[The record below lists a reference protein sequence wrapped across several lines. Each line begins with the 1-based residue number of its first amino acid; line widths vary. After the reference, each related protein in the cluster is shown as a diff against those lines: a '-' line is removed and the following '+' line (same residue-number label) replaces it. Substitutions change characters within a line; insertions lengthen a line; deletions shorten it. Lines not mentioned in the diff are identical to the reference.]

1 MMERAPHLARTGPV
15 ERLIAGPVQ
24 FGRDWLVRFLELQG
38 FDRAVAIAGQAFTGL
53 FPLLILNSA
62 IVSEATGNDF
72 ADRIIEIFDLHGSSA
87 ASVKETI
94 GTAGE
99 VQTQVSALG
108 AILLIGSALAFT
120 RALQRLYQL
129 AFGQPSLG
137 WRAAKWG
144 LIWLAAIIAIL
155 TLRPIVLSWLHGLTL
170 LVVTL
175 ATSALVWLVTPYVL
189 LGRRIAW
196 RRLVAT
202 ALLSSVGM
210 TALGICSAIW
220 MPHTVSTSAAQFGAI
235 GVAFALLSWLV
246 GAGLV
251 LVVAAAGG
259 SVIDERLDARA
270 RAREIRPATAGGPT
284 DGTSGPEAPA
294 PTLLDRP
301 HPPG

>member
-1 MMERAPHLARTGPV
+1 M
-15 ERLIAGPVQ
+15 AGPVQ
-24 FGRDWLVRFLELQG
+24 FGRDWLVKFVELQG
-38 FDRAVAIAGQAFTGL
+38 FDRGVAIAGQAFTAL
-53 FPLLILNSA
+53 IPLLIVYSA
-62 IVSEATGNDF
+62 FVSEATGNDF
-72 ADRIIEIFDLHGSSA
+72 ADRIIELFDLSGSSA
-87 ASVKETI
+87 ESVKQTI

-108 AILLIGSALAFT
+108 AVLLIGSALAFT

-129 AFGQPSLG
+129 AFDQPSLG

-144 LIWLAAIIAIL
+144 LIWLASIIAIL
-155 TLRPIVLSWLHGLTL
+155 TLRPIVLDWMHGLTL
-170 LVVTL
+170 VVCTL

-189 LGRRIAW
+189 LGRRIPW

-210 TALGICSAIW
+210 TVLGVCSAIW

-246 GAGLV
+246 AAGLV
-251 LVVAAAGG
+251 LVVSAAGG
-259 SVIDERLDARA
+259 SVIDARLLARA
-270 RAREIRPATAGGPT
+270 RAREMRTATADGLRDHTPATGGPRPALP
-284 DGTSGPEAPA
+284 
-294 PTLLDRP
+294 DRP